1 MNWQRAIKLSP
12 EKKAS
17 RFEDIGRGFKRV
29 TIKYPDGSG
38 YVTIIHNNRP
48 ELNATGRSATSKEI
62 DGFTD
67 WEPSI

>member
-1 MNWQRAIKLSP
+1 MNWNNAIKLSP
-12 EKKAS
+12 IKTAS
-17 RFEDIGRGFKRV
+17 RFEDMGRGFKKV

-38 YVTIIHNNRP
+38 YVTITYNNRP
-48 ELNATGRSATSKEI
+48 ELNAIGRKALSKEL